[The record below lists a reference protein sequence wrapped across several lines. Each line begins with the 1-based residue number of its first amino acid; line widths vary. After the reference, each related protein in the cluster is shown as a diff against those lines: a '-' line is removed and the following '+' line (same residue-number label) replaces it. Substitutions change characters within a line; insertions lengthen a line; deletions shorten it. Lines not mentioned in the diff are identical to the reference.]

1 MGTAPKRCV
10 AAARCWVSVS
20 GSTCRSWLHAS
31 SALFGG
37 GYRSFRYHGRWNGR
51 SALPWAYS
59 LTLFV
64 FKSFRFPSCLYT
76 STPQPLLFGS
86 PVPRDALFTDAVAG
100 VTGRHGHERRILA
113 FPTTGRVWLNHLDIP
128 QIPLNSRALSM
139 CAADCTCSSPQAPCT
154 PSNDRFK
161 TWTQVVPS
169 KWCESYTLLPVSS
182 WHVTYA
188 LWALYSKTV

>member
-10 AAARCWVSVS
+10 AAAWCWVSVC

-100 VTGRHGHERRILA
+100 VTGRHGHEQRILA
-113 FPTTGRVWLNHLDIP
+113 FPTTDRVWLNHLDIP

-139 CAADCTCSSPQAPCT
+139 CAADCTCSSP
-154 PSNDRFK
+154 
-161 TWTQVVPS
+161 
-169 KWCESYTLLPVSS
+169 
-182 WHVTYA
+182 
-188 LWALYSKTV
+188 

>member
-1 MGTAPKRCV
+1 MHIAAGNDPIDHVPVPPPKQTTAPDPGYNLRGRNSRDSGWRFVGTAPKRCV
-10 AAARCWVSVS
+10 AAARYWVSVS

-113 FPTTGRVWLNHLDIP
+113 FPTTGRVW
-128 QIPLNSRALSM
+128 
-139 CAADCTCSSPQAPCT
+139 
-154 PSNDRFK
+154 
-161 TWTQVVPS
+161 
-169 KWCESYTLLPVSS
+169 
-182 WHVTYA
+182 
-188 LWALYSKTV
+188 